1 MARARWF
8 TAVVLVGLAAWGAG
22 VATAAPP
29 LPRATRAA
37 SERIVRVQKGRVSQS
52 LHVYWASP
60 LSATE
65 VLVTPYLERTQVD
78 MQFEIVDQKGYV
90 GRARVHHVEK
100 IEGGCKNV
108 SFWNGTATVQHASS
122 EPSQTAMVA
131 LPVTGRD
138 LSRARV
144 LAAEE
149 LRDMPRFDQ
158 GKFPDV
164 GLDLDG
170 NGSADVIRYYY
181 ECKPPEGASYQYG
194 YCMDVIA
201 RGRGPEWKLLET
213 VVVPECY

>member
-1 MARARWF
+1 MARARWL
-8 TAVVLVGLAAWGAG
+8 TAGACAAGAAAWALMGPADG
-22 VATAAPP
+22 DGRAEAAQ
-29 LPRATRAA
+29 AD
-37 SERIVRVQKGRVSQS
+37 RIVRVQKGRATPS

-60 LSATE
+60 ISASE
-65 VLVTPYLERTQVD
+65 VLVTPYLERTQID

-108 SFWNGTATVQHASS
+108 SFWNGTATLQRASA

-181 ECKPPEGASYQYG
+181 ECKPPAGAGYAYG